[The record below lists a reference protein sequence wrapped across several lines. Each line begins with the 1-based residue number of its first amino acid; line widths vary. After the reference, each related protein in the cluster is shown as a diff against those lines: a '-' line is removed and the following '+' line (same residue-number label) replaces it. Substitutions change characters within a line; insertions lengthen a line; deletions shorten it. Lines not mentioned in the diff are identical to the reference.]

1 VSDDRTPVVVGVGQY
16 TQRDVDPVDAL
27 EPVAMMAAAAE
38 RAAED
43 AGAGGRLL
51 QAADRVA
58 VVNLFSASYGNAP
71 RLLAERVGAKP
82 AEEIYTTI
90 GGNTPQWLV
99 NVMAARIAAGEA
111 DVVLLA
117 GAEAMRSVARARRAR
132 VRLAWGGGDDDGQP
146 TVMGGA
152 REGVSEHEGAHGLAL
167 PTAVYPLFENAI
179 RARRGW
185 TMAEHRRR
193 LGALCAGFAAVA
205 AENPYAWFRDRRT
218 ADQIATVTPDNRLIG
233 FPYPKLMNAII
244 DVDQAA
250 AVILT
255 SAGRARALGIPESRW
270 VYVRGGA
277 DAHDHWFV
285 SERVDYASSPAI
297 RTAGAAALAAAGVG
311 LPDVDLFDLYSC
323 FPCAVQIGR
332 DMLGIPEVDPRPLTV
347 TGGLSY
353 FGGPGNDYTMH
364 GIASMC
370 DRLRAGDGRI
380 GVVTGVGWYLTKHSV
395 GVYSTT
401 PPSTPYAAVDG
412 AAVQAGV
419 DADPHPPFVEAPDG
433 GGTIETYT
441 VLHDREGSPIRGIV
455 VGRLPDGARF
465 IANTPNDRAL
475 FDALMAEDGVG
486 RAGRV
491 TNQGDTNTFA
501 PD

>member
-16 TQRDVDPVDAL
+16 TQRDVDPAEAL
-27 EPVAMMAAAAE
+27 EPVAMMAAAAR

-43 AGAGGRLL
+43 AGAGDRVL
-51 QAADRVA
+51 QAVDRLA
-58 VVNLFSASYGNAP
+58 VVNLFSTPYGNAP

-99 NVMAARIAAGEA
+99 NLMAARIAAGEV
-111 DVVLLA
+111 DVMLLA
-117 GAEAMRSVARARRAR
+117 GAEAMRTVARARRAK
-132 VRLAWGGGDDDGQP
+132 VRLAWGGGEGQP
-146 TVMGGA
+146 TVMGGT
-152 REGVSEHEGAHGLAL
+152 RDGVSEHVSTHGLAL

-179 RARRGW
+179 RAKRGW
-185 TMAEHRRR
+185 TIAEHRRR
-193 LGALCAGFAAVA
+193 LGALCARFAAVA
-205 AENPYAWFRDRRT
+205 TDNPYAWFRERRT
-218 ADQIATVTPDNRLIG
+218 ADEIATVTAENRLIG

-277 DAHDHWFV
+277 DAHDHWLV

-297 RTAGAAALAAAGVG
+297 RGVGAAELAAAGVA
-311 LPDVDLFDLYSC
+311 LADVDLFDLYSC

-332 DMLGIPEVDPRPLTV
+332 DMLGISEDDPRPLTV
-347 TGGLSY
+347 TGGLPY
-353 FGGPGNDYTMH
+353 FGGPGNDYTTH

-370 DRLRAGDGRI
+370 DRLRAGDGST
-380 GVVTGVGWYLTKHSV
+380 GLVTGVGWYLTKHAA
-395 GVYSTT
+395 GVYSTI
-401 PPSTPYAAVDG
+401 PPSTPYAAVD
-412 AAVQAGV
+412 AAPVQARV
-419 DADPHPPFVEAPDG
+419 DADPHPPLVEAPNG
-433 GGTIETYT
+433 RGTIETYT
-441 VLHDREGSPIRGIV
+441 VLHDRDGSPIRGIV
-455 VGRLPDGARF
+455 VGRLADGARF

-475 FDALMAEDGVG
+475 FDALTSAEGVG

-491 TNQGDTNTFA
+491 TNEGDSNAFA